1 MFYSNNEKI
10 EIVFEPS
17 MFSAILTK
25 LKVSIDET
33 LNIICF
39 KYNFNMIFVGVWNY
53 DVEKNGYFLQRL
65 LFAL

>member
-10 EIVFEPS
+10 EIVLEPS